1 MLYQIEVCYLLIAK
15 NYVVAIYDDAMLL
28 NWVYLSF
35 DLFKVNMIINTG
47 ERELVFVEKFL
58 KLLSRRTPLLLWQ

>member
-47 ERELVFVEKFL
+47 ERELVFVEKIL